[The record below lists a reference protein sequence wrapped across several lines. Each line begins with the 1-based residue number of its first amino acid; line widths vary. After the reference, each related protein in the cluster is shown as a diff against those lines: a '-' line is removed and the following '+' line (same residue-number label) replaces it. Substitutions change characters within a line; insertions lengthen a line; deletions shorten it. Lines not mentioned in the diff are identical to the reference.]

1 MTMNSTELDSPSKE
15 IKQDSW
21 GKVLCYAAT
30 GVLLLLLLTIIYF
43 VFSKGIRTFTVD
55 RINLWQFLSTSQWE
69 PLSATPKVGALAL
82 ISTSFLT
89 TILAAAIATPLAFT
103 IAIYVVVIDSK
114 IGNKIV
120 QPIVELLLGI
130 PSVVYG
136 FVGLTMLVPLIRRS
150 FGGTGFGI
158 LAGMLILGLMI
169 LPTITSLA
177 IESLRGVDRAYWNFA
192 YTLGCTPW
200 QVITH
205 IILKIAAPNL
215 IIAVIYGIARAFGEA
230 LAVQMVI
237 GNTIQ
242 MPVNLLTPTATLT
255 SKLTTDIGNTV
266 DGTLANNALWSLAL
280 ILLLMSL
287 GFNLVAKRFGKRRN
301 N

>member
-1 MTMNSTELDSPSKE
+1 MNSVELKSPSKE
-15 IKQDSW
+15 IRQDHW
-21 GKVLCYAAT
+21 GKILCYAAT
-30 GVLLLLLLTIIYF
+30 GVLLLLLLTMMYF

-55 RINLWQFLSTSQWE
+55 GVKVWQFLTTSQWE
-69 PLSATPKVGALAL
+69 PTSTTSKVGALAL

-89 TILAAAIATPLAFT
+89 TILAAVIAAPLAII
-103 IAIYVVVIDSK
+103 IAIYVVVIDTK
-114 IGNKIV
+114 IGTKLI

-158 LAGMLILGLMI
+158 LAGMLILALMI

-177 IESLRGVDRAYWNFA
+177 IESLRGVDRSYWNFA
-192 YTLGCTPW
+192 YTLGGTTW

-205 IILKIAAPNL
+205 VILKIAAPNL

-242 MPVNLLTPTATLT
+242 MPINLLTPTATLT

-266 DGTLANNALWSLAL
+266 AGTLANDALWSLAL

-287 GFNLVAKRFGKRRN
+287 AFNLIAKRFAKRRVKS
-301 N
+301 